1 MKPKDMPKDMLG
13 KNSPLDNFITAIDDA
28 LRTTFGPAP
37 RAQRANPADGLKE
50 PELSENEKIIAGQ
63 FMRIN
68 HAGEV
73 SAQALYQGQALTAK
87 LPNVRE
93 KMEQAAAE
101 ENDHLAWTEDR
112 IHELGTHK
120 SYLNPLWY
128 AGSFTIG
135 ALAGLAGD
143 RWSLG
148 FVVETEKQV
157 IKHLDEHLARL
168 TQKDKKSRLILE
180 QMREDEAH
188 HATTAL
194 QAGAAT
200 FPAIVK
206 KAMTFTSKI
215 MTRSARW
222 I

>member
-1 MKPKDMPKDMLG
+1 MSTM
-13 KNSPLDNFITAIDDA
+13 DDA

-37 RAQRANPADGLKE
+37 KANRPNPASNISE
-50 PELSENEKIIAGQ
+50 AELSEHDKKIAGQ
-63 FMRIN
+63 FMRVN

-73 SAQALYQGQALTAK
+73 CAQALYQGQALTAK

-93 KMEQAAAE
+93 KMEQAADE
-101 ENDHLAWTEDR
+101 ENDHLAWTETR
-112 IHELGTHK
+112 INELGSHK

-128 AGSFTIG
+128 GGSFTLG
-135 ALAGLAGD
+135 ALAGLVGD

-157 IKHLDEHLARL
+157 IRHLDSHLDKLADN
-168 TQKDKKSRLILE
+168 DKKSRVILE
-180 QMREDEAH
+180 QMREDEAR

-194 QAGAAT
+194 QAGAVD
-200 FPAIVK
+200 FPPAVK
-206 KAMTFTSKI
+206 KLMRLTSKI
-215 MTRSARW
+215 MTRTALW

>member
-1 MKPKDMPKDMLG
+1 MKPE
-13 KNSPLDNFITAIDDA
+13 NISHSPLDNFITAIDDA
-28 LRTTFGPAP
+28 LRTTFGQAP
-37 RAQRANPADGLKE
+37 RAQRANPAAGLKE
-50 PELSENEKIIAGQ
+50 SELSENEKMLAGQ

-112 IHELGTHK
+112 IKELGSHK
-120 SYLNPLWY
+120 SYLNPFWY

-157 IKHLDEHLARL
+157 IRHLDEHLAKL
-168 TQKDKKSRLILE
+168 SEKDQKSRLILE

-194 QAGAAT
+194 KAGAAA

-206 KAMTFTSKI
+206 KAMTFASKI

>member
-1 MKPKDMPKDMLG
+1 ML
-13 KNSPLDNFITAIDDA
+13 NQQPIMDNIINTLDDA

-37 RAQRANPADGLKE
+37 KASRPSPARGLHEPKLADTDVRRAGR
-50 PELSENEKIIAGQ
+50 
-63 FMRIN
+63 FMRVN

-73 SAQALYQGQALTAK
+73 CAQALYQGQALTAK
-87 LPNVRE
+87 LPGVRE
-93 KMEQAAAE
+93 KMEQAAEE

-112 IHELGTHK
+112 INELGTHK
-120 SYLNPLWY
+120 SYLNPVWY
-128 AGSFTIG
+128 GGSFTLG

-157 IKHLDEHLARL
+157 IRHLEDHLSKLAK
-168 TQKDKKSRLILE
+168 KDQKSRVILE
-180 QMREDEAH
+180 QMREDEAR

-194 QAGAAT
+194 QAGAVD
-200 FPAIVK
+200 FPPVVK
-206 KAMTFTSKI
+206 KIMALTSRI
-215 MTRSARW
+215 MTRTALW